1 MIELRDLYALI
12 ESNFEFLMAVDERE
26 QVVHASRL
34 LGRACGSV
42 EIVLV
47 GRHLEE
53 ILTPR
58 SLDTFRSAIL
68 PARDGGAGTV
78 VYTPAQAPD
87 CSIPLKL
94 GFVSAGEGG
103 LFLLFGTLVDG
114 LSRVPETEKDERVKE
129 LFCIYSVAEWIEVSA
144 SIRDFFMHLP
154 EYLQRGM
161 QYPDRAVV
169 YSVFQ
174 GVEYGQKLATGGKIS
189 SRLVVNRQVA
199 GQISVGYVDESL
211 ELLPEEQRM
220 LSEIARMLSLA
231 LERKELAERL
241 TLKHEE
247 EEQYR
252 ETLAKLEQEIEARSH
267 ELEEQRKKLGA
278 VDSYLSS
285 ATRSWEESRARL
297 EAIFAAIPDRMA
309 MIDRQRNVIMT
320 NKKDVDEGHKCHKAF
335 FHRDRPCEDCRL
347 ARIVRDRTPITLTI
361 QDDDRYL
368 EVHALPIFNQDHE
381 VDGIMEFYRDV
392 TLEKTYAQQ
401 LQQADQMASLGQL
414 VSGIGHEINNP
425 NQFIRGNVKI
435 LKQALEDMLPIVDAY
450 QQQHPDLRIARLP
463 YSFFRQHVMTLIDDM
478 GHGSERIKAI
488 VEGLKRFAR
497 RDEGLLIDK
506 VDVNTAI
513 EACTRLVHNEVHKTA
528 DIKLELDPNVPVF
541 VGNSHKI
548 EQVLVNLIVNAAQA
562 MPDDRRGLITVRS
575 RCEDDHVVVQVEDN
589 GKGMNEKTIKQIFD
603 PFFTTKRAKGGSGL
617 GLAIAYRILEEHNG
631 TITVK
636 SEPGAGTTFTI
647 RIPVRPGNKP
657 SAEAEAVPAKE

>member
-1 MIELRDLYALI
+1 MIVLRDLYALI
-12 ESNFEFLMAVDERE
+12 ETNFEFLMAVDEQE
-26 QVVHASRL
+26 KVIHASRL
-34 LGRACGSV
+34 LARACGSD
-42 EIVLV
+42 EIRLV
-47 GRHLEE
+47 GRHLAEV
-53 ILTPR
+53 LTPQ
-58 SLDTFRSAIL
+58 SLDTFRSAFL
-68 PARDGGAGTV
+68 PARDGSAGTV

-94 GFVSAGEGG
+94 GFVNTGLGG
-103 LFLLFGTLVDG
+103 LFLSFGTQVDG
-114 LSRVPETEKDERVKE
+114 LSRVGQTEKDERVKE
-129 LFCIYSVAEWIEVSA
+129 LFCIYSVAEWIEVSP
-144 SIRDFFMHLP
+144 SIREFFKHLP
-154 EYLQRGM
+154 EYLRRGM
-161 QYPDRAVV
+161 QYHDRAVV
-169 YSVFQ
+169 YSNYQ
-174 GVEYGQKLATGGKIS
+174 GVEYGQKLATARKIS
-189 SRLVVNRQVA
+189 ARLVVNRQVA
-199 GQISVGYVDESL
+199 GEIAVGYVDESL

-220 LSEIARMLSLA
+220 LAEIARMLSLA

-252 ETLAKLEQEIEARSH
+252 ETLAKLEQEIEARSR
-267 ELEEQRKKLGA
+267 EVEEQRKRLNA
-278 VDSYLSS
+278 VNSYLDS
-285 ATRSWEESRARL
+285 ATRSWDESRARL
-297 EAIFAAIPDRMA
+297 EAIFAAVPDRMA
-309 MIDRQRNVIMT
+309 IIDRQRNVIMT
-320 NKKDVDEGHKCHKAF
+320 NKKDVPEGEKCHKAF

-361 QDDDRYL
+361 QDNDRHL

-392 TLEKTYAQQ
+392 TLERTYAQQ

-435 LKQALEDMLPIVDAY
+435 LKQALEDMLPIVDAHH
-450 QQQHPDLRIARLP
+450 QQHPELKVARLP

-478 GHGSERIKAI
+478 AHGSERIKAI

-528 DIKLELDPNVPVF
+528 DLALDLDPNIPAF

-575 RCEDDHVVVQVEDN
+575 RHEGDYVIVQVEDN

-603 PFFTTKRAKGGSGL
+603 PFFTTKRAKGGTGL

-631 TITVK
+631 TISVK

-647 RIPVRPGNKP
+647 RIPVRPGANAAAASGEKR
-657 SAEAEAVPAKE
+657 